1 MLYPYKIQVVQM
13 FTAANRQQRCEF
25 CRDFLQFMLQ
35 YSATLDCLQF
45 SDEAHFHLDGFMNK
59 QNMRFWASE
68 NPYRF
73 MEISLH
79 PAKCTVWCVIS
90 KQGLIGLIFVEG
102 TTSKYQ

>member
-1 MLYPYKIQVVQM
+1 
-13 FTAANRQQRCEF
+13 
-25 CRDFLQFMLQ
+25 MLQ